1 MNSIIEIEYLI
12 DECNSKLNCRLSIEK
27 NNQDQDLLMIKLLGL
42 GGQFKTQKQKIVLLI
57 ILLAVFIPFTF
68 IFGFFMIIFY
78 VVGFYALFVDTVFEI
93 DKEIIAKK
101 SLLFN
106 KFILSK
112 KEINCNELDR
122 FEVVRN
128 EFRTKDGTKVNYE
141 LTANFKNETKLVIYT
156 GFDPALLNALDNVIE
171 KFFGIEDE
179 SNRGQLLE
187 LKKSRVEVA
196 FEKKIQ
202 DTNHDISKPSKSFP
216 FKVNSNLIKDEIIYF
231 SNFNHKSLGVFLLF
245 FGFFASSFGILFLI
259 AAEGFPLWSAFIF
272 SPIGIPLF
280 LWGLRKLVNK
290 QYVNVTQQ
298 KVTYF
303 TKPISI
309 KKQKELLK
317 RTISKVEVVDSGM
330 TTNGVMS
337 YHLVAISK
345 DKSKHKLIRHSFNAP
360 AMKEIGEIINKRLG
374 LS

>member
-1 MNSIIEIEYLI
+1 MNSKNEIEHLI
-12 DECNSKLNCRLSIEK
+12 GDCNSKLNCIISLEK
-27 NNQDQDLLMIKLLGL
+27 NKQEQEKLIIKLLGL
-42 GGQFKTQKQKIVLLI
+42 GGQIKTQKQKIIIFI

-78 VVGFYALFVDTVFEI
+78 VVAFYALFVDTVIEI
-93 DKEIIAKK
+93 NKDLIAKK
-101 SLLFN
+101 ALLFN
-106 KFILSK
+106 KFFLSK

-128 EFRTKDGTKVNYE
+128 EYRTKEGTKVNYK
-141 LTANFKNETKLVIYT
+141 LTAIFKNEKRLVIYT
-156 GFDPALLNALDNVIE
+156 GFDPALLNALDNLIE
-171 KFFGIEDE
+171 KFLGIEDE
-179 SNRGQLLE
+179 TNEGQLIE
-187 LKKSRVEVA
+187 LKKSRLEVA
-196 FEKKIQ
+196 FEKKLE

-231 SNFNHKSLGVFLLF
+231 SNFNHKSFGVFLLF
-245 FGFFASSFGILFLI
+245 FGVFASSFGILFLI
-259 AAEGFPLWSAFIF
+259 VAEGFPFWIAFIF
-272 SPIGIPLF
+272 SPIGIPFF
-280 LWGLRKLVNK
+280 LWGLRKLFNK

-298 KVTYF
+298 KLTYF

-317 RTISKVEVVDSGM
+317 RRIAKVEVIDSGM

-374 LS
+374 LA

>member
-1 MNSIIEIEYLI
+1 MNSRNEIEHLI
-12 DECNSKLNCRLSIEK
+12 VDCNSKLNCILSLEK
-27 NNQDQDLLMIKLLGL
+27 NKQDQEKLIIKLLGL
-42 GGQFKTQKQKIVLLI
+42 GGQLKNQKQKIIIFI

-78 VVGFYALFVDTVFEI
+78 VVAFYALFVDSVFDI
-93 DKEIIAKK
+93 NKDLIAKK
-101 SLLFN
+101 TLLFN

-128 EFRTKDGTKVNYE
+128 EYRTKEGTKVNYE
-141 LTANFKNETKLVIYT
+141 LTAIFKNENKLVIYT
-156 GFDPALLNALDNVIE
+156 GFDPELLNALDNVIE
-171 KFFGIEDE
+171 KFLGIEDE
-179 SNRGQLLE
+179 TNEGQLLE
-187 LKKSRVEVA
+187 LKKSRVQVA
-196 FEKKIQ
+196 FEKEIQ
-202 DTNHDISKPSKSFP
+202 ETNLDMGKPSKSFP

-231 SNFNHKSLGVFLLF
+231 SNFNHKSFGIFLLF
-245 FGFFASSFGILFLI
+245 FGFCVSSFGILFLI

-272 SPIGIPLF
+272 SPIGIPFF

-298 KVTYF
+298 KLIYF

-317 RTISKVEVVDSGM
+317 RRIAKVEVVDSGM

-337 YHLVAISK
+337 YHLVIITK
-345 DKSKHKLIRHSFNAP
+345 DKSKHKLIRDSFNAP
-360 AMKEIGEIINKRLG
+360 AMEEIGEIINKRLG